1 MMKMVITKNAVTLSL
16 LEAKY
21 LNNLSEK
28 LMKELDGT
36 QFKHILYKRRDALN
50 LPPMTE
56 EEKVFRQIDT
66 EVQPFK
72 STTKEK
78 RK

>member
-1 MMKMVITKNAVTLSL
+1 
-16 LEAKY
+16 
-21 LNNLSEK
+21 
-28 LMKELDGT
+28 MKELDGT
-36 QFKHILYKRRDALN
+36 YFKHILYKRRHSLN

-56 EEKVFRQIDT
+56 EERAFRQIDT

>member
-1 MMKMVITKNAVTLSL
+1 MVITKNAVTLSL

-36 QFKHILYKRRDALN
+36 YFKHILYKRRHSLN

>member
-1 MMKMVITKNAVTLSL
+1 
-16 LEAKY
+16 
-21 LNNLSEK
+21 
-28 LMKELDGT
+28 MKELDGT

-56 EEKVFRQIDT
+56 EERAFRQIDT
-66 EVQPFK
+66 EVQQFK

>member
-1 MMKMVITKNAVTLSL
+1 
-16 LEAKY
+16 
-21 LNNLSEK
+21 
-28 LMKELDGT
+28 MKELDGT
-36 QFKHILYKRRDALN
+36 QFKHILYKRRHSLN

-56 EEKVFRQIDT
+56 EEKAFRQIDT